1 MKFDRKHKPW
11 LVISPIILIAGYAWY
26 RYDDASRPHGASG
39 GTWTGIAFGSIGLA
53 FMLFAALLSLRKRIR
68 TWRIGSA
75 QFWVRAHLYI
85 GFLALPFIWFHG
97 DFKHGGVMTTTLM
110 WLLYIVVGSGI
121 LGAILQHVLP
131 GTLTREVPD
140 ETVYEQIPLVAEHL
154 EAEAELLAASV
165 CGPIENVNDIKEWR
179 EERATA
185 IKSRYKRTLMG
196 ERQYEF
202 MLASVA
208 TAPIAGAEPLKKL
221 YRDEIRPFLHENG
234 SARQNLRLA
243 DRARATL
250 LFEEHRPQ
258 LPPPLREPLNEMER
272 LCARRRDLDRQLKLH
287 KWLHGWLFIHVPL
300 TAALLT
306 LSAVHVWMAL
316 RY

>member
-1 MKFDRKHKPW
+1 
-11 LVISPIILIAGYAWY
+11 
-26 RYDDASRPHGASG
+26 
-39 GTWTGIAFGSIGLA
+39 
-53 FMLFAALLSLRKRIR
+53 
-68 TWRIGSA
+68 
-75 QFWVRAHLYI
+75 
-85 GFLALPFIWFHG
+85 
-97 DFKHGGVMTTTLM
+97 MTTTLM
-110 WLLYIVVGSGI
+110 WLLYVVVGSGI

-131 GTLTREVPD
+131 GTITREVPD
-140 ETVYEQIPLVAEHL
+140 ETVYEQIPLVGEHL
-154 EAEAELLAASV
+154 EAEAELLAVSI
-165 CGPIENVNDIKEWR
+165 CGPVDNVTDLQAWR
-179 EERATA
+179 EEQTTA

-208 TAPIAGAEPLKKL
+208 TAPLKGAEPLKKL
-221 YRDEIRPFLHENG
+221 YRDEIRPFLHQNG
-234 SARQNLRLA
+234 NARTGLRLS

-250 LFEEHRPQ
+250 VFEEHRPQ
-258 LPPPLREPLNEMER
+258 LPPALRDSLSEMER

-287 KWLHGWLFIHVPL
+287 KRLHGWLFIHVPL